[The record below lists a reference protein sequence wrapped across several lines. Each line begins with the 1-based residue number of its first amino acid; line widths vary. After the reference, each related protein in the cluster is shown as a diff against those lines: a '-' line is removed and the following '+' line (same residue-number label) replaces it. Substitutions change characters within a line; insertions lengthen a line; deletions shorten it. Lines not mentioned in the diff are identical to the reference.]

1 PGILKKTYPKEYPDL
16 LNGIGIWGFRSKS
29 LKEKFEMEFGT
40 NYDTFIC
47 SSGVPQEYLSSS
59 HTKKRFE
66 NKVKKFCYVGMFIPR
81 KRVSDIIIALHKAFP
96 LKDFELD
103 IVGEG
108 MERRNLEMLTQKLD
122 LQSNVIFYGKL
133 QRDEVQI
140 ILNKADCFI
149 MVSENE
155 AFGLVYLE
163 AMANGCI
170 TIGSRGEGIDGVI
183 QHGLNGFLCEAGNSD
198 QLSEIIITINSL
210 SREKLTEISQIA
222 IETAQEMTD
231 SKVADRYL
239 KNVLRN

>member
-1 PGILKKTYPKEYPDL
+1 
-16 LNGIGIWGFRSKS
+16 
-29 LKEKFEMEFGT
+29 
-40 NYDTFIC
+40 
-47 SSGVPQEYLSSS
+47 
-59 HTKKRFE
+59 
-66 NKVKKFCYVGMFIPR
+66 MFIPR